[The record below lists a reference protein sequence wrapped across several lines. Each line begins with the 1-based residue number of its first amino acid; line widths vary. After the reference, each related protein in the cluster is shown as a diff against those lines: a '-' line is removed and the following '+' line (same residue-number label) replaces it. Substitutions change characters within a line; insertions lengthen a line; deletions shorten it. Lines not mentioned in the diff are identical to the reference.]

1 MEHGEQ
7 DREEEEI
14 RTRSI
19 PKRRRTKRYRPP
31 FPPALQENENG
42 FCSCDQDYG
51 PIVGSLA
58 PAVDFPSPPSLSSPS
73 SQEKLCEE
81 HTEEEQAVASYL
93 LLLSNSH
100 EAPRHVA
107 PIPINEA
114 LQVQFAEAKSKNI
127 YTSKW
132 ISSDGQVFYR
142 CTTCARDF
150 LSFQAL
156 GGHRASHKKSR
167 STPQPKIEYNS
178 RTSIHEISKVAEE
191 EREEEEHTFKWS
203 MNSFTM
209 AIAKTRVHQCTICGS
224 KFASGQ
230 ALGGHMRRHRNP
242 DMVAPDTDIKEENK
256 VFDKENK
263 NSPLALDLNF
273 PPLLEEKRATTLS
286 LLPEVDF
293 HF

>member
-7 DREEEEI
+7 GREEEEI
-14 RTRSI
+14 RIGSI
-19 PKRRRTKRYRPP
+19 PKGRRTKRYRPP

-42 FCSCDQDYG
+42 FCSCDQDHG

-73 SQEKLCEE
+73 SQESLCEK

-93 LLLSNSH
+93 LLLSNSP
-100 EAPRHVA
+100 EAPCHVA
-107 PIPINEA
+107 PIPINDA
-114 LQVQFAEAKSKNI
+114 MPVQFAEAKSKNI
-127 YTSKW
+127 CTSKW
-132 ISSDGQVFYR
+132 INSDGQVFYR

-167 STPQPKIEYNS
+167 TTAQPKIEYNS
-178 RTSIHEISKVAEE
+178 RASIHEISKVAEE
-191 EREEEEHTFKWS
+191 EREEEEYSFKWS

-209 AIAKTRVHQCTICGS
+209 AIAKTRVHQCTICRS

-242 DMVAPDTDIKEENK
+242 DMVAPDTDIKEENE
-256 VFDKENK
+256 VFDKENQ
-263 NSPLALDLNF
+263 NNPLALDLNF
-273 PPLLEEKRATTLS
+273 PPPLEEKRATTLS
-286 LLPEVDF
+286 LSPEVDF